1 MAKRRVTPTKPAP
14 PVLEQTLTGQS
25 VCLAG
30 NSRNSPAGGL
40 ISKLVRLRGGELLD
54 EVDPELTYLIVGAAG
69 SEEDRERAENL
80 NAEDRSDIQIL
91 SSAEFLETQVPTPEE
106 LIELLKGS
114 PESLALALELLQIPV
129 SEPYD
134 LSEVDLR
141 GFELDDE
148 AATVDLEALDLTDS
162 DLREARL
169 TNVWFSAMSGANL
182 DGATLSNCHFSGD
195 CEFVEGT
202 LKKGIARGCDLSSC
216 DIDQADFTASDLAGS
231 DFCSAFG
238 SNVSFRKTTLT
249 DGDFS
254 QAELSE
260 ADFSGI
266 DGAGLDFSGARLTR
280 GLFTKS
286 NLRGSV
292 FCGANLESA
301 DFTNCDLRD
310 CDFNGANLN
319 GVVWKGARLAGASF
333 QLADLDQ
340 NEISKSADLASSD
353 VDTGSQVNPHLDELR
368 EATSKISR
376 VEFTL
381 PFRRNGH
388 RTLIAVTTSPK
399 HVRVAWEQPNPIT
412 EEVRSKLLRSSD
424 LRIPLLSVVRR
435 FREWEFLAEDVE
447 VRSGRGPSG
456 NRLPKGA
463 VVQAICGILGIA
475 PPEDLLPMP
484 VSAAPPPP
492 PPPRPV
498 VQPPTPDELREQL
511 QAALKSGGA
520 AIARWNDA
528 TDDERELV
536 EGLAGQEFNGADWPK
551 INLRDRE
558 LMGTKLAKA
567 NLTGAD
573 LSYTI
578 LNRAQL
584 KSARLDRATGWGTQL
599 RAASLIDASL
609 VQTSLYCA
617 FLNDAN
623 LRGANLSDAVF
634 ENCDLRGADFST
646 ANLHDTVFRGSKI
659 DEQTKWPKGFAL
671 TWNMVWAGTGPSP
684 LPEPPPPP
692 PEPTPVA
699 ADEDFDDDD
708 LDGDDLDGD
717 DLEAEE
723 TDDEGTAEAGDLAG
737 FLDQLEEHVSVGK
750 LDKALDLLQ
759 ATPLELF
766 YDLSKS
772 AVSGVVRA
780 PDDPDLAF
788 CCHLSDDGAYGCC
801 SSNLATCNG
810 LRGSLCKHLLV
821 LLVGL
826 VQKGVLPAERAAQWV
841 AASTE
846 NKPETDKELC
856 SQSLERLESATRGG
870 PAWKPVA
877 TNPEDFTDV

>member
-1 MAKRRVTPTKPAP
+1 MAKKRVTPTKPAP
-14 PVLEQTLTGQS
+14 PVLEQTLSDQT

-30 NSRNSPAGGL
+30 NSRNSPTGAL

-69 SEEDRERAENL
+69 CEEDRERAEHL

-91 SSAEFLETQVPTPEE
+91 SSAEFLEGQVPTPEE
-106 LIELLKGS
+106 LLDLLKGG

-134 LSEVDLR
+134 LSEIDLR
-141 GFELDDE
+141 GFELDDDST
-148 AATVDLEALDLTDS
+148 TVDLEALDLTDS
-162 DLREARL
+162 DLREAKL
-169 TNVWFSAMSGANL
+169 TNVWFSAMSGVNL
-182 DGATLSNCHFSGD
+182 DGATLSNCHFSGE
-195 CEFVEGT
+195 CEFIEGS
-202 LKKGIARGCDLSSC
+202 LKKGVANGCDFSSC

-231 DFCSAFG
+231 DFCSAYG
-238 SNVSFRKTTLT
+238 SNVAFRKTTLT
-249 DGDFS
+249 DADFS

-260 ADFSGI
+260 ADFSGVE
-266 DGAGLDFSGARLTR
+266 GAGIDFSGARLTR

-292 FCGANLESA
+292 FCGANLDSA

-319 GVVWKGARLAGASF
+319 GVIWKGARLAGASF

-381 PFRRNGH
+381 PFRRNGQ

-399 HVRVAWEQPNPIT
+399 HVRVAWDQLNPVT
-412 EEVRSKLLRSSD
+412 EEVRSKLLRSAD
-424 LRIPLLSVVRR
+424 LRIPLLSIVRR
-435 FREWEFLAEDVE
+435 FRDYEFLAEDVE

-463 VVQAICGILGIA
+463 VVQAICGILGVA

-484 VSAAPPPP
+484 VSASPPPP
-492 PPPRPV
+492 PPPKPV
-498 VQPPTPDELREQL
+498 VQPPKPAEIREQL
-511 QAALKSGGA
+511 LAALKSGGE

-528 TDDERELV
+528 TDDDRDLV
-536 EGLAGQEFNGADWPK
+536 EELASQEFNGVDWRK

-567 NLTGAD
+567 NLSDAD
-573 LSYTI
+573 LSYTL

-609 VQTSLYCA
+609 VQTSLHCA

-659 DEQTKWPKGFAL
+659 DEQTKWPKGYAL

-692 PEPTPVA
+692 PEPVNV
-699 ADEDFDDDD
+699 E
-708 LDGDDLDGD
+708 
-717 DLEAEE
+717 EE
-723 TDDEGTAEAGDLAG
+723 TDDLRDEGEADEEAIAEAGELAG

-772 AVSGVVRA
+772 SVSGVVRA
-780 PDDPDLAF
+780 PADPDLAF

-826 VQKGVLPAERAAQWV
+826 VQKGVLSADQAAKWV

-856 SQSLERLESATRGG
+856 SQSLERLEAADQGG
-870 PAWKPVA
+870 TPWKPVA
-877 TNPEDFTDV
+877 TNPDDFTDV

>member
-1 MAKRRVTPTKPAP
+1 MAKRRATPTKPAP
-14 PVLEQTLTGQS
+14 PVLEHTLTDQT

-30 NSRNSPAGGL
+30 NSRNSPASAL

-91 SSAEFLETQVPTPEE
+91 SSAEFLETQVPSPEE
-106 LIELLKGS
+106 LLELLKGG
-114 PESLALALELLQIPV
+114 PESLQLALELLQIPV
-129 SEPYD
+129 TEPYD

-141 GFELDDE
+141 GFQLDDA
-148 AATVDLEALDLTDS
+148 AATVDIEALDLTDS

-169 TNVWFSAMSGANL
+169 TNVWFSAMSGVNL
-182 DGATLSNCHFSGD
+182 DGATLSKCHFSGD
-195 CEFVEGT
+195 CEFIEGS
-202 LKKGIARGCDLSSC
+202 LKKGVARGCDFSSC
-216 DIDQADFTASDLAGS
+216 DIDQADFTSSDLSGS

-238 SNVSFRKTTLT
+238 ANAAFRKTTLT
-249 DGDFS
+249 DADFS

-260 ADFSGI
+260 ADFSGV
-266 DGAGLDFSGARLTR
+266 DGAGLDFSGSRLTR

-292 FCGANLESA
+292 FCGANLDSA

-353 VDTGSQVNPHLDELR
+353 VDTGSHVNRHLDELR

-381 PFRRNGH
+381 PFRRNGQ
-388 RTLIAVTTSPK
+388 RTTIAVTTSPK
-399 HVRVAWEQPNPIT
+399 HVRVAWEQPNPVTGEI
-412 EEVRSKLLRSSD
+412 RSKLLRSSD

-435 FREWEFLAEDVE
+435 FRDWEFLAEDVE

-463 VVQAICGILGIA
+463 VVQAICGILGVA

-484 VSAAPPPP
+484 VTAAPPPP
-492 PPPRPV
+492 PPPKAV
-498 VQPPTPDELREQL
+498 VQPPTPSELREQL
-511 QAALKSGGA
+511 LAALKSGGA
-520 AIARWNDA
+520 GIARWNDA
-528 TDDERELV
+528 SDDERDLV
-536 EGLAGQEFNGADWPK
+536 EGLSSQEFNGVDWQR

-558 LMGTKLAKA
+558 LMGVKLAKA
-567 NLTGAD
+567 NLSGAD
-573 LSYTI
+573 LSYTL

-609 VQTSLYCA
+609 VQTSLHCA

-634 ENCDLRGADFST
+634 ENCDLRGADLST

-671 TWNMVWAGTGPSP
+671 TWNMVWAGSGPSP

-692 PEPTPVA
+692 PEPPV
-699 ADEDFDDDD
+699 EI
-708 LDGDDLDGD
+708 LEETEELEQ
-717 DLEAEE
+717 EAESGA
-723 TDDEGTAEAGDLAG
+723 EGAADLAG

-766 YDLSKS
+766 YDLSKTS
-772 AVSGVVRA
+772 VSGVVRA

-788 CCHLSDDGAYGCC
+788 CCHLSDEGAYGCC

-826 VQKGVLPAERAAQWV
+826 VQKGVLPADRAAEWV
-841 AASTE
+841 AASTG

-856 SQSLERLESATRGG
+856 SQSLERLESAGRGG
-870 PAWKPVA
+870 ATWKPVA
-877 TNPEDFTDV
+877 TNPDDFADV

>member
-1 MAKRRVTPTKPAP
+1 
-14 PVLEQTLTGQS
+14 
-25 VCLAG
+25 
-30 NSRNSPAGGL
+30 L

-91 SSAEFLETQVPTPEE
+91 SSAEFLETQVPSPEE
-106 LIELLKGS
+106 LLELLKGG
-114 PESLALALELLQIPV
+114 PESLQLALELLQIPV
-129 SEPYD
+129 TEPYD

-141 GFELDDE
+141 GFQLDDA
-148 AATVDLEALDLTDS
+148 AATVDIEALDLTDS

-169 TNVWFSAMSGANL
+169 TNVWFSAMSGVNL
-182 DGATLSNCHFSGD
+182 DGATLSKCHFSGD
-195 CEFVEGT
+195 CEFIEGS
-202 LKKGIARGCDLSSC
+202 LKKGVARGCDFSSC
-216 DIDQADFTASDLAGS
+216 DIDQADFTSSDLSGS

-238 SNVSFRKTTLT
+238 ANAAFRKTTLT
-249 DGDFS
+249 DADFS

-260 ADFSGI
+260 ADFSGV
-266 DGAGLDFSGARLTR
+266 DGAGLDFSGSRLTR

-292 FCGANLESA
+292 FCGANLDSA

-353 VDTGSQVNPHLDELR
+353 VDTGSHVNRHLDELR

-381 PFRRNGH
+381 PFRRNGQ
-388 RTLIAVTTSPK
+388 RTTIAVTTSPK
-399 HVRVAWEQPNPIT
+399 HVRVAWEQPNPVTGEI
-412 EEVRSKLLRSSD
+412 RSKLLRSSD

-435 FREWEFLAEDVE
+435 FRDWEFLAEDVE

-463 VVQAICGILGIA
+463 VVQAICGILGVA

-484 VSAAPPPP
+484 VTAAPPPP
-492 PPPRPV
+492 PPPKAV
-498 VQPPTPDELREQL
+498 VQPPTPSELREQL
-511 QAALKSGGA
+511 LAALKSGGA
-520 AIARWNDA
+520 GIARWNDA
-528 TDDERELV
+528 SDDERDLV
-536 EGLAGQEFNGADWPK
+536 EGLSSQEFNGVDWQR

-558 LMGTKLAKA
+558 LMGVKLAKA
-567 NLTGAD
+567 NLSGAD
-573 LSYTI
+573 LSYTL

-609 VQTSLYCA
+609 VQTSLHCA

-634 ENCDLRGADFST
+634 ENCDLRGADLST

-671 TWNMVWAGTGPSP
+671 TWNMVWAGSGPSP

-692 PEPTPVA
+692 PEPPV
-699 ADEDFDDDD
+699 EI
-708 LDGDDLDGD
+708 LEETEELEQ
-717 DLEAEE
+717 EAESGA
-723 TDDEGTAEAGDLAG
+723 EGAADLAG

-766 YDLSKS
+766 YDLSKTS
-772 AVSGVVRA
+772 VSGVVRA

-788 CCHLSDDGAYGCC
+788 CCHLSDEGAYGCC

-826 VQKGVLPAERAAQWV
+826 VQKGVLPADRAAEWV
-841 AASTE
+841 AASTG

-856 SQSLERLESATRGG
+856 SQSLERLESAGRGG
-870 PAWKPVA
+870 ATWKPVA
-877 TNPEDFTDV
+877 TNPDDFADV

>member
-14 PVLEQTLTGQS
+14 PVLEHTLTGQT

-30 NSRNSPAGGL
+30 NSRNSPAGAL
-40 ISKLVRLRGGELLD
+40 ISKLVRLRGGDLLD
-54 EVDPELTYLIVGAAG
+54 EVDPELTYLIIGAAG
-69 SEEDRERAENL
+69 SDEDRERAENL

-91 SSAEFLETQVPTPEE
+91 SSAEFLESQVPTPEE
-106 LIELLKGS
+106 MLELLKGS
-114 PESLALALELLQIPV
+114 PESLSLALELLQIPV

-141 GFELDDE
+141 GFQLEV
-148 AATVDLEALDLTDS
+148 AGVTYDLEALDLTDS

-169 TNVWFSAMSGANL
+169 TNVWFSAMSGVNL
-182 DGATLSNCHFSGD
+182 DGATLAKCHFSGD
-195 CEFVEGT
+195 CEFIEGS
-202 LKKGIARGCDLSSC
+202 LKKGVAQGCDFSSC
-216 DIDQADFTASDLAGS
+216 DIDQADFTSSDLSGS
-231 DFCSAFG
+231 EFCSAFG
-238 SNVSFRKTTLT
+238 ANVSFRKTTLT
-249 DGDFS
+249 DADFS
-254 QAELSE
+254 QSELSE
-260 ADFSGI
+260 ADLSGV
-266 DGAGLDFSGARLTR
+266 DGTGLDFSGARLTR

-292 FCGANLESA
+292 FCGANLDSA

-353 VDTGSQVNPHLDELR
+353 VDTGSQVNRHLDELR

-381 PFRRNGH
+381 PFRRSGQ
-388 RTLIAVTTSPK
+388 RTIVAVTTSPK
-399 HVRVAWEQPNPIT
+399 HVRVAWEQPNPVTGEI
-412 EEVRSKLLRSSD
+412 RSKLLRSSD
-424 LRIPLLSVVRR
+424 LRIPLLTVVRR

-463 VVQAICGILGIA
+463 VVQAICGVLGVA

-484 VSAAPPPP
+484 ASAAPPPP
-492 PPPRPV
+492 PPPKPV
-498 VQPPTPDELREQL
+498 VQPPTPSELREQL
-511 QAALKSGGA
+511 LAALKSGGT

-528 TDDERELV
+528 ADDERDLV
-536 EGLAGQEFNGADWPK
+536 EGLSSQEFNGIDWQG

-567 NLTGAD
+567 NLSGAD
-573 LSYTI
+573 LSYSI

-599 RAASLIDASL
+599 RAASLIDSSL
-609 VQTSLYCA
+609 VQTSLHCA

-623 LRGANLSDAVF
+623 LRGANLSDAVL

-646 ANLHDTVFRGSKI
+646 ANLLDTVFRGSKI

-671 TWNMVWAGTGPSP
+671 TWNMVWAGSGPSP

-692 PEPTPVA
+692 PEPPVST
-699 ADEDFDDDD
+699 
-708 LDGDDLDGD
+708 LDAGDDLDDEEEEEVGSG
-717 DLEAEE
+717 AEE
-723 TDDEGTAEAGDLAG
+723 TGDLAG

-766 YDLSKS
+766 FDLSQS
-772 AVSGVVRA
+772 SVSGVVRA

-826 VQKGVLPAERAAQWV
+826 VQKGVLPADRAAQLV

-856 SQSLERLESATRGG
+856 SQSLERLESADRGG
-870 PAWKPVA
+870 PVWKPVA
-877 TNPEDFTDV
+877 TNPEDFADV